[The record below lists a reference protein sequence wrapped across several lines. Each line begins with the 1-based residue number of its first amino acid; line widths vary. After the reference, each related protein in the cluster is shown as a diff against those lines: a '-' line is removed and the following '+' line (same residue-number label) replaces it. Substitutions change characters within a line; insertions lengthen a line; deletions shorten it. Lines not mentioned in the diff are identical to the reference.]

1 MEISKQGAEF
11 IAGWESFRDK
21 AYQDSGGTWTLG
33 FGTTRYPDGSRVKE
47 GDTCTPGQAV
57 SWFQHDLKSFGLEV
71 ERLVKRH
78 LSQHEFD
85 ALVSFRYN
93 AGTSY
98 KSGGQWRLYNIWK
111 LVVNQTIT
119 PEYWQ
124 NLAITSG
131 GKVLNG
137 LKRRR
142 KAEAELYFNG
152 KY

>member
-1 MEISKQGAEF
+1 MEISKQGIEF
-11 IAGWESFRDK
+11 IANFEGYSSK
-21 AYQDSGGTWTLG
+21 AYRDSGGTWTIG
-33 FGTTRYPDGSRVKE
+33 FGTTRYPDGSRIKE
-47 GDTCTPGQAV
+47 GDTCTHEQAV
-57 SWFQHDLKSFGLEV
+57 SFFKNDLKSFGLDV

-78 LSQHEFD
+78 LSQSEFD

-111 LVVNQTIT
+111 LSANQTIT
-119 PEYWQ
+119 TEYWQ
-124 NLAITSG
+124 DLAITSG

-142 KAEAELYFNG
+142 KAEADLYFKG